1 MDRLAQIFE
10 MQGAL
15 NENIRE
21 RRVLAFSREEWI
33 QKHTLAMISELS
45 ELLDEVNFKWWKNP
59 RPVNEDSLKEE
70 LVDVLHFFVSMCIDA
85 GMDAEELHRHPLHP
99 YTQALIS
106 AIPDIDVDAKRQ
118 RVLLEGDVPSPTN
131 LPGGCPF
138 HTRCPQCMA
147 RCREERPAFVER
159 APGHAVAC
167 HLHE

>member
-21 RRVLAFSREEWI
+21 RRALAFSREEWI

-59 RPVNEDSLKEE
+59 RPVNEGSLKEE

-85 GMDAEELHRHPLHP
+85 GMDAEELHRRYL
-99 YTQALIS
+99 
-106 AIPDIDVDAKRQ
+106 AKNQENFDRQ
-118 RVLLEGDVPSPTN
+118 DGKSTKEGYAS
-131 LPGGCPF
+131 G
-138 HTRCPQCMA
+138 A
-147 RCREERPAFVER
+147 KE
-159 APGHAVAC
+159 
-167 HLHE
+167 